1 MRSLKS
7 QRMRKARAL
16 AGALAMASYLSAGAA
31 AAGGPSYF
39 DYARVLRVDP
49 IREAVAVP
57 VKEGRCRVSRRAQRA
72 DEAMAG
78 DVRSAAPGTS
88 IGEAIGEEMRHR
100 ERTLDMRRCR
110 LVTTYERRDRI
121 VAYRVRYAYDG
132 DVFVRRMNEHP
143 GERVRVRV
151 TLNPW

>member
-1 MRSLKS
+1 
-7 QRMRKARAL
+7 
-16 AGALAMASYLSAGAA
+16 MASYLLAGAA
-31 AAGGPSYF
+31 AAGGPSFF

-49 IREAVAVP
+49 IREAVVIP
-57 VKEGRCRVSRRAQRA
+57 VKEERCHGSGRAQRA

-88 IGEAIGEEMRHR
+88 IGETISEEMRHR
-100 ERTLDMRRCR
+100 ERTVDMRRCR
-110 LVTTYERRDRI
+110 LVTTYEKRERI

-151 TLNPW
+151 TLDPW

>member
-1 MRSLKS
+1 
-7 QRMRKARAL
+7 MRKARAL
-16 AGALAMASYLSAGAA
+16 AGALAMMSHLLAGAA

-57 VKEGRCRVSRRAQRA
+57 VKEGRYRVSRRAPRA
-72 DEAMAG
+72 DEPMAG
-78 DVRSAAPGTS
+78 DVRTAAPGTP
-88 IGEAIGEEMRHR
+88 IGEEMRHR
-100 ERTLDMRRCR
+100 GRTLDMRRCR
-110 LVTTYERRDRI
+110 RVRTYERRDRI

-151 TLNPW
+151 TLDPW